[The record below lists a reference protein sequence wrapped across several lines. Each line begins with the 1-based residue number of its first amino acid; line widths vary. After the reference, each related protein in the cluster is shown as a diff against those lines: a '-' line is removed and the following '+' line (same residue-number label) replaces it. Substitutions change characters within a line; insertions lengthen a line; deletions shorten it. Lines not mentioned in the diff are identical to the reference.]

1 MKKTLSMILCLA
13 MLLSLLVSCN
23 DTNEESSIPDMS
35 GAPDVSDVPVD
46 GLDKF
51 FTISLPKERD
61 YINVAGGLSYT
72 FNREAHQ
79 KYGDSDNKLTDAK
92 ISDPTSTDGWV
103 GFLGKDDIEITLDL
117 GERIEGLCGFAIDTL
132 VDSGSGRNTPRLA
145 ELYASDDGEN
155 YIKAASS
162 AVYSITSGSAKV
174 STVEGYTEKGFSARY
189 VKLRLSSMVV
199 NWAFLDSLRIYTCT
213 EKEDK
218 PGQQIKINSYYKNDP
233 MPTVDSEIYWDS
245 ADADYSK
252 DINLIK
258 GLPQRIYEDINL
270 AQEVRTSY
278 YNTPASTKAL
288 TDGRNGSSNYMDEAY
303 AHFTGG
309 EGRNI
314 IYDIGKLSTVKS
326 VKVSTMV
333 YMYGIEVPEMIMISL
348 SEDGKEWQRVAV
360 GSSGEFVSVATTRSE
375 INFDFGSNGYKTR
388 FVKVTIKNSTHCWM
402 DEITVMGTKKV
413 DSSAKKLEGESA
425 SVANPYDV
433 NAYPSLDVLGGSEN
447 IYLAY
452 NYKTEN
458 PEAGLRSKEQ
468 YKPLVGYYDNDKKLQ
483 DFFFDSFLYLPC
495 STTTPSGAVLW
506 EDESQ
511 PSIKSDWLDYY
522 DDTFKEGYNIRALNE
537 AVGEIKTELNKPDY
551 QAYVYLSIFSMP
563 RVNFTFGDV
572 DGDGI
577 SENGAKLE
585 DRKKVAKWWIDL
597 NIEAFKKNNL
607 DNLKLNGF
615 YWYDE
620 SIGLGDSSQREYVTY
635 VVDYLHSMGY
645 YVIWIPYFMAGGYS
659 AWKTVGFDCANMQ
672 PNYTFNDTATEER
685 LYDNAAL
692 AKKYGLGVEIEADGR
707 ALSAGSDRFD
717 RYMAYLRVGVEE
729 GYMNTIKMYY
739 FDAVPGVILNAY
751 NSTDPKVHQVYD
763 ATYLYA
769 KRKLSFGDDID
780 IKDEIVELNAD
791 NEAVGNLEFESM
803 LGKICMKYSP
813 LHGSFA
819 LSRDGKYKYKPDEGF
834 VGEDRVILSLS
845 YGKIS
850 KEYVIKFNVKA
861 VETEESSK

>member
-278 YNTPASTKAL
+278 YNTPASR
-288 TDGRNGSSNYMDEAY
+288 D
-303 AHFTGG
+303 
-309 EGRNI
+309 
-314 IYDIGKLSTVKS
+314 
-326 VKVSTMV
+326 
-333 YMYGIEVPEMIMISL
+333 P
-348 SEDGKEWQRVAV
+348 
-360 GSSGEFVSVATTRSE
+360 
-375 INFDFGSNGYKTR
+375 
-388 FVKVTIKNSTHCWM
+388 C
-402 DEITVMGTKKV
+402 
-413 DSSAKKLEGESA
+413 
-425 SVANPYDV
+425 P
-433 NAYPSLDVLGGSEN
+433 
-447 IYLAY
+447 
-452 NYKTEN
+452 
-458 PEAGLRSKEQ
+458 
-468 YKPLVGYYDNDKKLQ
+468 PL
-483 DFFFDSFLYLPC
+483 
-495 STTTPSGAVLW
+495 
-506 EDESQ
+506 
-511 PSIKSDWLDYY
+511 
-522 DDTFKEGYNIRALNE
+522 
-537 AVGEIKTELNKPDY
+537 
-551 QAYVYLSIFSMP
+551 
-563 RVNFTFGDV
+563 
-572 DGDGI
+572 
-577 SENGAKLE
+577 
-585 DRKKVAKWWIDL
+585 
-597 NIEAFKKNNL
+597 
-607 DNLKLNGF
+607 
-615 YWYDE
+615 
-620 SIGLGDSSQREYVTY
+620 
-635 VVDYLHSMGY
+635 
-645 YVIWIPYFMAGGYS
+645 
-659 AWKTVGFDCANMQ
+659 
-672 PNYTFNDTATEER
+672 
-685 LYDNAAL
+685 
-692 AKKYGLGVEIEADGR
+692 
-707 ALSAGSDRFD
+707 
-717 RYMAYLRVGVEE
+717 
-729 GYMNTIKMYY
+729 
-739 FDAVPGVILNAY
+739 
-751 NSTDPKVHQVYD
+751 
-763 ATYLYA
+763 
-769 KRKLSFGDDID
+769 
-780 IKDEIVELNAD
+780 
-791 NEAVGNLEFESM
+791 
-803 LGKICMKYSP
+803 
-813 LHGSFA
+813 
-819 LSRDGKYKYKPDEGF
+819 
-834 VGEDRVILSLS
+834 
-845 YGKIS
+845 
-850 KEYVIKFNVKA
+850 
-861 VETEESSK
+861 